1 MAFHAEDVQ
10 ISIDPGFI
18 AIMVLAVLVVAVS
31 LLWWKM
37 SNITNAHEKVNDL
50 KKKKDQESQSCA
62 EINLTKVLLVEDL
75 RRSGVEKLL
84 RATGRQVPRQ
94 RKTSS
99 VEEVENLID
108 DGKLELIMR
117 IV

>member
-18 AIMVLAVLVVAVS
+18 AMVVLAVLLVVIS

-37 SNITNAHEKVNDL
+37 RDPTGARGKTSDL
-50 KKKKDQESQSCA
+50 HKMKDQGSQSRS
-62 EINLTKVLLVEDL
+62 EISLTNVLLVEDL

-94 RKTSS
+94 RKVSS
-99 VEEVENLID
+99 VEEVEGLIEN
-108 DGKLELIMR
+108 GKLELIMR

>member
-1 MAFHAEDVQ
+1 MAFHAEGVQ
-10 ISIDPGFI
+10 IIVDPGFVSI
-18 AIMVLAVLVVAVS
+18 VVLAVLLVTIS

-37 SNITNAHEKVNDL
+37 RDSASARGRDSERREM
-50 KKKKDQESQSCA
+50 KDQGSQSRT
-62 EINLTKVLLVEDL
+62 EISLTNVLLVEDL

-94 RKTSS
+94 RKVSS
-99 VEEVENLID
+99 VEEVEGLIEN
-108 DGKLELIMR
+108 GKLELIMR